1 MRRILIV
8 AVVALSTILLGAGV
22 ADAQPA
28 TYKVSRSWL
37 LAYVDGTPTV
47 KPHIEDD
54 VVEVR
59 CQHGDRMK
67 GRYQVNDRRL
77 VAGAWRRIDGTGIQI
92 QPEFAARTERLRITI
107 TCRRG

>member
-1 MRRILIV
+1 MRRVLIV
-8 AVVALSTILLGAGV
+8 AVVALSTIFLGAGV

-47 KPHIEDD
+47 EPHIEDD

-59 CQHGDRMK
+59 CQHGDQMTWRH
-67 GRYQVNDRRL
+67 RVNDRRP
-77 VAGAWRRIDGTGIQI
+77 VFAAWRRIDGTGIQV
-92 QPEFAARTERLRITI
+92 QPEFADRTERLTITI